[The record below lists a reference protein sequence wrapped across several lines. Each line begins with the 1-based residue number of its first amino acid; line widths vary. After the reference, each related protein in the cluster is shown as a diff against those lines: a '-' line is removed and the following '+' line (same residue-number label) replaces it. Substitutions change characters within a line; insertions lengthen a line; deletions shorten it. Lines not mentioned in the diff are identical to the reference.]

1 MFVFTFLALLGT
13 GVTVSGGKHSLSY
26 IYTALSRPVELPGIH
41 QFTAMGLLDNRMIDY
56 FDNDKPEKVPKQ
68 DWMKEKLKEEY
79 WTKGTQSRQ
88 SKQQWFNVNIKI
100 LMERKRQND
109 TDIHVLQW
117 MHGCQADE
125 QTDGNLTFS
134 RGVDMYSYD
143 GDSFLSFDDASGVW
157 VAPAPEALETKRK
170 WDEVQVL
177 KEYTRGYLEKECVQ
191 WLTTF
196 MKYGSEE
203 IKKASPPDVYVFAKD
218 ARVQS
223 NVVLTC
229 LATGF
234 YPKDIILSIKRNGRI
249 LEKIHGLVSSGVRP
263 NQDDTYQRRD
273 SVEIQ
278 RSDVSKYTCE
288 VIHEATNM
296 RVEKE
301 WDHKVPE
308 QSGFTPIIAGTIVA
322 IVMVVVLVVGF
333 GVLLFVLYRKGI
345 LGSSARSQITTVY
358 QQVLMNGHKTNS
370 PDVVVVPTNGP
381 ITPEQQGLMTDQNT
395 DSSSSIN
402 SSDSGRGS
410 KSSTPPPGTG
420 DHA

>member
-1 MFVFTFLALLGT
+1 PNIFLGFKSFLLCFTW
-13 GVTVSGGKHSLSY
+13 KHSLSY

-56 FDNDKPEKVPKQ
+56 FDSDNPKKVPKQ

-117 MHGCQADE
+117 MVGCEADE
-125 QTDGNLTFS
+125 QTDGDLTYS
-134 RGVDMYSYD
+134 RGVYMYSYD
-143 GDSFLSFDDASGVW
+143 GDDFLSFDDAHGVW

-203 IKKASPPDVYVFAKD
+203 LKKASPPDVYVFAKD

-249 LEKIHGLVSSGVRP
+249 LEKIDGLVSSGVRP
-263 NQDDTYQRRD
+263 NEDDTYQRRD

-278 RSDVSKYTCE
+278 RSDVSNYTCE
-288 VIHEATNM
+288 VIHEATGV
-296 RVEKE
+296 RVQKE
-301 WDHKVPE
+301 WGKKHFLIDVLFPFVFL
-308 QSGFTPIIAGTIVA
+308 QRLLGDLIVQFP
-322 IVMVVVLVVGF
+322 VN
-333 GVLLFVLYRKGI
+333 YHCN
-345 LGSSARSQITTVY
+345 Y
-358 QQVLMNGHKTNS
+358 LMK
-370 PDVVVVPTNGP
+370 
-381 ITPEQQGLMTDQNT
+381 
-395 DSSSSIN
+395 SI
-402 SSDSGRGS
+402 S
-410 KSSTPPPGTG
+410 K
-420 DHA
+420 